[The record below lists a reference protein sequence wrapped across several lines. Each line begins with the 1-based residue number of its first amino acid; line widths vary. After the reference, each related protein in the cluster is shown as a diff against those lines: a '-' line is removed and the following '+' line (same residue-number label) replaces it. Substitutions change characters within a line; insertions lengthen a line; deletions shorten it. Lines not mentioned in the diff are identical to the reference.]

1 MAMWNSTQN
10 IEKLSEDNYESW
22 KLQMKSVLICNE
34 LWSYANGSEV
44 KTEENRVEW
53 TRKDQKALTMITLS
67 ISRGQLN
74 HVKKAETSHAAWTEL
89 ERIYESKGPVRK
101 ATLYKQ
107 LYRMKKDPDTSI
119 AKFLNDFTS
128 KAEQLTEAGINIPE
142 DLLSIMLLGSL
153 PEEFENFTVAIESRD
168 VIPSVNNLKTKL
180 LEEEARQTDEE
191 DGRSQKEKKSEASDE
206 ALYTKTAKHTNPR
219 ANKNKNSQ
227 SKQQSKFS
235 GKCYECG
242 KIGHKGADCYVRKKR
257 EAKGK
262 EDAMTAIACNVE
274 VKKSNIWC
282 LDSAATK
289 HMTNERQKFIA
300 LDENDETKVNTACNQ
315 WTKSCGVGDVKL
327 NMKLNNN
334 KTNQIKLTNVLYVP
348 ALRNNLISISQIT
361 KNGFKVFFV
370 GNQAMI
376 KRKDGTT
383 ER

>member
-1 MAMWNSTQN
+1 MWNSTQN

-53 TRKDQKALTMITLS
+53 TRKDQKALAMITLS

-89 ERIYESKGPVRK
+89 ERIYESKGLVRK

-142 DLLSIMLLGSL
+142 DLLSIMLLSSL
-153 PEEFENFTVAIESRD
+153 PEDFENFTVAIESRD

-206 ALYTKTAKHTNPR
+206 AL
-219 ANKNKNSQ
+219 Q
-227 SKQQSKFS
+227 KQ
-235 GKCYECG
+235 
-242 KIGHKGADCYVRKKR
+242 R
-257 EAKGK
+257 
-262 EDAMTAIACNVE
+262 
-274 VKKSNIWC
+274 
-282 LDSAATK
+282 
-289 HMTNERQKFIA
+289 
-300 LDENDETKVNTACNQ
+300 NTQ
-315 WTKSCGVGDVKL
+315 IRV
-327 NMKLNNN
+327 
-334 KTNQIKLTNVLYVP
+334 QIKIRTVSQNSNRSLVESVTNAEKLDTRV
-348 ALRNNLISISQIT
+348 QIVT
-361 KNGFKVFFV
+361 
-370 GNQAMI
+370 
-376 KRKDGTT
+376 
-383 ER
+383 